1 MGREVQGQGSSTPNV
16 KTLRVGILGA
26 SGYTGFELIR
36 LLRKH
41 PYVEIT
47 VLTAERHAGKS
58 PEEVFPSLRGMGLPP
73 FLPIDAEGLGDMAEL
88 FFVALPHGVSMKAIG
103 ALWNG
108 QRKLIDLSADFRLK
122 DPELYRL
129 WYGEHIFP
137 ELLKEAVY
145 GLPERYREEIRKA
158 RLVANPGCYPTA
170 VLIGL
175 MPLVE
180 RGLIAPNVIVDAKSG
195 VSGAGRALEE
205 GLMFCEVAES
215 IRAYGVL
222 VHRHKPEMEQELARI
237 SGKAFQVE
245 FVPHLVPMNRGIL
258 ATMYCKLEQAISEND
273 LYELYLE
280 RFKGEPF
287 VKVLPPGRFPSTS
300 SVRGTNFCSIGL
312 RAQGNTLVVI
322 SAIDNLTK
330 GASGQA
336 VQNMNLM
343 AGFPEITGLED
354 QALYP

>member
-1 MGREVQGQGSSTPNV
+1 MQGQGSSTPNV

-36 LLRKH
+36 LLKKH

-47 VLTAERHAGKS
+47 VLTADRHAGKS
-58 PEEVFPSLRGMGLPP
+58 PEEVFLPLKGVDLP
-73 FLPIDAEGLGDMAEL
+73 QLLPIDAEDLAKRADL
-88 FFVALPHGVSMKAIG
+88 FFVALPHGVSMKAIES
-103 ALWNG
+103 LWDG
-108 QRKLIDLSADFRLK
+108 HRKFIDLSADFRLK
-122 DPELYRL
+122 DPELYRQ
-129 WYGEHIFP
+129 WYGEHLSP
-137 ELLKEAVY
+137 ELLREAVY
-145 GLPERYREEIRKA
+145 GLPERYREEVKGA

-180 RGLIAPNVIVDAKSG
+180 EGLIAPQVIVDAKSG

-222 VHRHKPEMEQELARI
+222 VHRHKPEMEQELARM

-258 ATMYCKLEQAISEND
+258 ATMYCKLEKAISEKD

-287 VKVLPPGRFPSTS
+287 VKVFPPGRFPSTS

-312 RAQGNTLVVI
+312 RAQGDTLVVI

-343 AGFPEITGLED
+343 AGFPETTGLED
-354 QALYP
+354 LALYP

>member
-1 MGREVQGQGSSTPNV
+1 MQGRGSSTPSV
-16 KTLRVGILGA
+16 KPLRVGILGA
-26 SGYTGFELIR
+26 SGYTGYELIR
-36 LLRKH
+36 LLKKH

-47 VLTAERHAGKS
+47 VLTAERHADKS
-58 PEEVFPSLRGMGLPP
+58 PEELFPSLRGEALPR
-73 FLPIDAEGLGDMAEL
+73 FLPLDAEGLGEMADL
-88 FFVALPHGVSMKAIG
+88 FFLALPHGVSMKAIKS
-103 ALWNG
+103 LWDG
-108 QRKLIDLSADFRLK
+108 QRKFIDLSADFRLK
-122 DPELYRL
+122 DPGLYRQ
-129 WYGEHIFP
+129 WYGEHLFP

-145 GLPERYREEIRKA
+145 GLPEKYREEIKGA

-175 MPLVE
+175 MPVVE
-180 RGLIAPNVIVDAKSG
+180 KGLISPQVIVDAKSG

-222 VHRHKPEMEQELARI
+222 VHRHKPEMEQELTRL
-237 SGKAFQVE
+237 SGRDFQVE

-258 ATMYCKLEQAISEND
+258 ATIYCKLEEAVTEKE
-273 LYELYLE
+273 LYQLYLE
-280 RFKGEPF
+280 KFKGEPF
-287 VKVLPPGRFPSTS
+287 VKVFPPGRFPSTS

-312 RAQGNTLVVI
+312 RVQGKTLVVI

-336 VQNMNLM
+336 IQNMNLM
-343 AGFPEITGLED
+343 AGFPETTALEGL
-354 QALYP
+354 ALYP

>member
-1 MGREVQGQGSSTPNV
+1 MQGQGSSTPSV
-16 KTLRVGILGA
+16 KVLRVGILGA

-36 LLRKH
+36 LLKKH

-47 VLTAERHAGKS
+47 VLTAERHAGKP
-58 PEEVFPSLRGMGLPP
+58 PEDVFHSLKGVDLPQ
-73 FLPIDAEGLGDMAEL
+73 LSPIDAEGLGEMADL
-88 FFVALPHGVSMKAIG
+88 FFVALPHGVSMKAIKS
-103 ALWNG
+103 LWDG
-108 QRKLIDLSADFRLK
+108 RRKFIDLSADFRLK
-122 DPELYRL
+122 DPELYRK
-129 WYGEHIFP
+129 WYGEHLSP
-137 ELLKEAVY
+137 ELLLEAVY
-145 GLPERYREEIRKA
+145 GLPERYREEIKGA

-180 RGLIAPNVIVDAKSG
+180 RGLIAPQVIVDAKSG

-222 VHRHKPEMEQELARI
+222 VHRHKPEMEQELSRM

-258 ATMYCKLEQAISEND
+258 ATMYCRLEKNLSEKE

-280 RFKGEPF
+280 RFKNEPF
-287 VKVLPPGRFPSTS
+287 VKVFPPGRFPSTS
-300 SVRGTNFCSIGL
+300 AVRGTNFCSIGL
-312 RAQGNTLVVI
+312 RVQGETLVVI

-336 VQNMNLM
+336 IQNMNLM
-343 AGFPEITGLED
+343 AGFPETTALEEL
-354 QALYP
+354 ALYP